1 MKSLTK
7 RVGVFATVAAIMTT
21 MIAGSGLVYSGVATA
36 EDNVAK
42 QSYTY
47 IYDQISDDNRADQF
61 YKAYGKLDND
71 GDFKDGK
78 IEYDLIANNVV
89 AKNDIANYVNNG
101 DKKVLE
107 AFGAGRDAYIMDHP
121 DLFYADLYGTSVS
134 AGQQNG
140 EFVGFLDSSRVAN
153 LYLGGFNTVALVD
166 NAIATYENKLSQIV
180 TAAKSAGDV
189 EAQIRYVN
197 KYIAQNTVYSFG
209 THVVDGKNVEGP
221 EAAYISTAYG
231 SLVNGKAI
239 CGGYAKGFKAV
250 MDRLGIP
257 CVTVQG
263 YSLSGGSASWQPHMW
278 NYVEVEGLWYAVDVT
293 WNSTGGNIE
302 KWLLV
307 GGQAMSDTHIEDGI
321 LSTTGYEF
329 KYPAI
334 KPYDFGDDTD
344 DNGMTIL
351 GSYEDSDN
359 GTGKMLTLEVSFDGK
374 GAVKLQEEGKYMAVR
389 FGDTDKET
397 KEIKWGYWFDTVAVM
412 EVYAS
417 IFKHTDT
424 ATFFKAHAGF
434 EYIQFALINRAPDE
448 SFGAFYPDRPEY
460 GENAGKI
467 CNYAYKKETF
477 NEAEDMIG
485 AASTPYLNNGHGS
498 YIPAP
503 GVSGYYPTNTGAW
516 PVDKT
521 YDIKVVYN
529 TTLKLVEGANE
540 SDITLDFYTSRGND
554 TVKEAASVTNVK
566 WDGDKTIT
574 FTFTPSR
581 MYIHN
586 DVLYYFT
593 PTNLVGAESKKVP
606 DPFTYVFKGKS
617 VVCSKIFNDG
627 RLYMN
632 VFGEPQML
640 DTSDL
645 SVTDFKDENGNY
657 YAQNQRSQL
666 LLVANKPTPERE
678 QEMDEVLKENLPI
691 KDGDIV
697 TSATFEIS
705 LQICGVVTK
714 VPNGSYMQVAFGFPE
729 GFSPDDA
736 GTTFKIYHY
745 KHDDKGNITGVEEI
759 PVIITEYGLI
769 AQVKS
774 FSPFKIVQIKKSSDA
789 VTMSDAKNVYATV
802 NGVGGTVSA
811 QENSGKGGITS
822 VTEDT
827 VTYYINA
834 QEHYQV
840 GTVLLNGKAISLS
853 RIKDG
858 KLTLDKDELSS
869 DNMLE
874 VKFINKEAAKSFADR
889 GITILAPNQVVETTN
904 LPPGSNTG
912 LVIGIAIGC
921 VVAVLVATGV
931 VVAVVLIKKKKRA
944 QAE

>member
-1 MKSLTK
+1 
-7 RVGVFATVAAIMTT
+7 
-21 MIAGSGLVYSGVATA
+21 
-36 EDNVAK
+36 
-42 QSYTY
+42 
-47 IYDQISDDNRADQF
+47 
-61 YKAYGKLDND
+61 
-71 GDFKDGK
+71 
-78 IEYDLIANNVV
+78 
-89 AKNDIANYVNNG
+89 
-101 DKKVLE
+101 
-107 AFGAGRDAYIMDHP
+107 
-121 DLFYADLYGTSVS
+121 
-134 AGQQNG
+134 
-140 EFVGFLDSSRVAN
+140 
-153 LYLGGFNTVALVD
+153 
-166 NAIATYENKLSQIV
+166 
-180 TAAKSAGDV
+180 
-189 EAQIRYVN
+189 
-197 KYIAQNTVYSFG
+197 
-209 THVVDGKNVEGP
+209 
-221 EAAYISTAYG
+221 
-231 SLVNGKAI
+231 
-239 CGGYAKGFKAV
+239 
-250 MDRLGIP
+250 
-257 CVTVQG
+257 
-263 YSLSGGSASWQPHMW
+263 
-278 NYVEVEGLWYAVDVT
+278 
-293 WNSTGGNIE
+293 
-302 KWLLV
+302 
-307 GGQAMSDTHIEDGI
+307 
-321 LSTTGYEF
+321 
-329 KYPAI
+329 
-334 KPYDFGDDTD
+334 
-344 DNGMTIL
+344 
-351 GSYEDSDN
+351 
-359 GTGKMLTLEVSFDGK
+359 
-374 GAVKLQEEGKYMAVR
+374 
-389 FGDTDKET
+389 
-397 KEIKWGYWFDTVAVM
+397 
-412 EVYAS
+412 
-417 IFKHTDT
+417 
-424 ATFFKAHAGF
+424 
-434 EYIQFALINRAPDE
+434 
-448 SFGAFYPDRPEY
+448 
-460 GENAGKI
+460 
-467 CNYAYKKETF
+467 
-477 NEAEDMIG
+477 
-485 AASTPYLNNGHGS
+485 
-498 YIPAP
+498 
-503 GVSGYYPTNTGAW
+503 
-516 PVDKT
+516 
-521 YDIKVVYN
+521 
-529 TTLKLVEGANE
+529 
-540 SDITLDFYTSRGND
+540 
-554 TVKEAASVTNVK
+554 
-566 WDGDKTIT
+566 
-574 FTFTPSR
+574 
-581 MYIHN
+581 
-586 DVLYYFT
+586 
-593 PTNLVGAESKKVP
+593 
-606 DPFTYVFKGKS
+606 
-617 VVCSKIFNDG
+617 
-627 RLYMN
+627 MN